1 MDILVKTGWRIYSPA
16 DKAILD
22 EYIVA
27 ETVNF
32 TGRGINP
39 VVAVSALMN
48 RESAV
53 MEVSNKAGHIYA
65 IRLIPYRLRATRDY
79 FVKGTDNF
87 KIAKRRAQ
95 LGKWDEAAE
104 LWEKETSNPDGKV
117 AGRAHYNMAIINE
130 INGDL
135 EAAKTWAQKAY
146 SDYKIKLALDYVR
159 ILENRAYNEEVLKYQ
174 EQR

>member
-1 MDILVKTGWRIYSPA
+1 MEILVKTGWRIYSPA

-48 RESAV
+48 REAAV
-53 MEVSNKAGHIYA
+53 KEVSNKAGHIYA
-65 IRLIPYRLRATRDY
+65 LRLIPYRLRATRDY

-104 LWEKETSNPDGKV
+104 LWEKETSNHDRKV

-135 EAAKTWAQKAY
+135 ETAKTWAQKAY
-146 SDYKIKLALDYVR
+146 ADYKIKLALDYVR
-159 ILENRAYNEEVLKYQ
+159 ILENRLYNNEVLDYQ
-174 EQR
+174 NER